1 MGTPAIRTKDRGAGA
16 LHNRVRSTRGDRAGV
31 PKADAKNAAP
41 NDRTGA
47 QARKADI
54 DLSKTIPFGE
64 LAREWVK
71 DASFVA
77 EYERIGPAMEL
88 AFVLAD
94 ARREAGLTQTD
105 LAQRMKTSQAAIARL
120 EGGRVKP
127 TWETIERYARA
138 LGRRAVVTLEIR

>member
-1 MGTPAIRTKDRGAGA
+1 M
-16 LHNRVRSTRGDRAGV
+16 
-31 PKADAKNAAP
+31 
-41 NDRTGA
+41 
-47 QARKADI
+47 
-54 DLSKTIPFGE
+54 SKTIPFGE

-77 EYERIGPAMEL
+77 EYERIRPAMEL